1 MKWNWVQESQL
12 VEVIGF
18 SKKLDLFHDP
28 PSQYHMKCKVTARY
42 ETFLSYYG
50 RAETGISGAPIVI
63 F

>member
-18 SKKLDLFHDP
+18 SKKLDLNDP
-28 PSQYHMKCKVTARY
+28 LAQYHMKCKVTARF
-42 ETFLSYYG
+42 ETFLTYDG
-50 RAETGISGAPIVI
+50 KAESGISGAPIVI